1 MKNKNNEHFFE
12 KVLTKK
18 KCSYIIISQAN
29 KNSFKGDDYM
39 KMKIKII
46 NKKKFISSLII
57 MVGVLLALFLGL
69 NNTYSKTEISYKEEF
84 IYAGD
89 TLWSIAEREEKG
101 NKYYENKDIRSIVSE
116 LKDINHIDGNLKIGE
131 KILIPTFNY

>member
-1 MKNKNNEHFFE
+1 
-12 KVLTKK
+12 
-18 KCSYIIISQAN
+18 
-29 KNSFKGDDYM
+29 
-39 KMKIKII
+39 MKIRII
-46 NKKKFISSLII
+46 NKKKFIRSLII
-57 MVGVLLALFLGL
+57 MTGLLLLVFLGL

-89 TLWSIAEREEKG
+89 TLWSIAEKQEKD

-116 LKDINHIDGNLKIGE
+116 LKDINHIDGNLEIGE

>member
-1 MKNKNNEHFFE
+1 
-12 KVLTKK
+12 
-18 KCSYIIISQAN
+18 
-29 KNSFKGDDYM
+29 
-39 KMKIKII
+39 MKIKII
-46 NKKKFISSLII
+46 NKKKFVRTLIA
-57 MVGVLLALFLGL
+57 MVGLLLALLLGL

-89 TLWSIAEREEKG
+89 TLWSIAEKQEKD
-101 NKYYENKDIRSIVSE
+101 NRYYENKDIRSIVSE

>member
-1 MKNKNNEHFFE
+1 
-12 KVLTKK
+12 
-18 KCSYIIISQAN
+18 
-29 KNSFKGDDYM
+29 M
-39 KMKIKII
+39 KMKIKIT

-69 NNTYSKTEISYKEEF
+69 NNTYSKTEMSYKEEF

>member
-1 MKNKNNEHFFE
+1 
-12 KVLTKK
+12 
-18 KCSYIIISQAN
+18 
-29 KNSFKGDDYM
+29 
-39 KMKIKII
+39 MKIKII

-69 NNTYSKTEISYKEEF
+69 NNTYSKTVISYKEEF